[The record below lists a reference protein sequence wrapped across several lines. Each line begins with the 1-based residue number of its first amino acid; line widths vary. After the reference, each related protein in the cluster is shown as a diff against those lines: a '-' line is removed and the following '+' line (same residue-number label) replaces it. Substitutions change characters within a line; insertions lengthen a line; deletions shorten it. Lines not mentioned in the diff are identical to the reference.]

1 MKKIIFVLLVLFSS
15 LFASNEKKVPEVVPV
30 SWIKENFNN
39 PNLVIVDLREK
50 SEFEKG
56 HIKGAVN
63 MPGLES
69 LFEKDTWMIPKLDIL
84 KELFSNAGINQDSL
98 VVAYDN
104 GDFFWAARL
113 YWILE
118 VFGHENIGLS
128 KYAYG
133 KYIQDNLPTTTEQT
147 KVTRKEFIPRVDN
160 NQIETKLSTLMAI
173 GKKNIIDGR
182 EKSHYEGKDSIAKRF
197 GHIPTAQNYACTNN
211 FQVSK
216 DGNYMKEFDELEK
229 VYKDLDKNKEILLY
243 CQGGAESALNY
254 IESGQI
260 IQLTLVKSNSSIIYA
275 KYSILNSNDIRDIFV
290 RYVDF
295 KPYLDDSLVPHSE
308 GRLFYDYGKNV
319 EF

>member
-1 MKKIIFVLLVLFSS
+1 MKNIFLVLLFMFGS
-15 LFASNEKKVPEVVPV
+15 LFATTENKVPTVVPV
-30 SWIKENFNN
+30 SWIKENLNN

-50 SEFEKG
+50 SEYDKG

-69 LFEKDTWMIPKLDIL
+69 LFEKDTWMIPKLDFL

-118 VFGHENIGLS
+118 VFGHDNVGLS

-147 KVTRKEFIPRVDN
+147 KITRKEFIPRVDN
-160 NQIETKLSTLMAI
+160 NQIETKLSTLLAI

-229 VYKDLDKNKEILLY
+229 VYKDLDKNKEIVLY

-254 IESGQI
+254 IVLKKLGFKASVYDGSWKEWG
-260 IQLTLVKSNSSIIYA
+260 
-275 KYSILNSNDIRDIFV
+275 NDNN
-290 RYVDF
+290 
-295 KPYLDDSLVPHSE
+295 VP
-308 GRLFYDYGKNV
+308 V
-319 EF
+319 ENPSKTH